1 MRNAA
6 IARLESGELEYIF
19 SVDIMNEGVDIP
31 SLNQIIMLRRTDSAI
46 VFVQQ
51 LGRGLRKCDGK
62 EYTLVLDFI
71 GNYQSNYLVPV
82 ALTGDKTYNK
92 DRLRRLVQEG
102 DSAIPGCSTVTFD
115 RVAESRIYRAI
126 DGGDFTANRFLKNEY
141 ADSRRKLGHIP
152 SLQEFD
158 RNGSIDPLLIFKKYG
173 SYHAFLEKVDS
184 EYTTRFRRWPV
195 CRSQICVAE
204 TGKRKTLY

>member
-1 MRNAA
+1 
-6 IARLESGELEYIF
+6 
-19 SVDIMNEGVDIP
+19 MNEGVDIP

-92 DRLRRLVQEG
+92 DPQR
-102 DSAIPGCSTVTFD
+102 FD
-115 RVAESRIYRAI
+115 
-126 DGGDFTANRFLKNEY
+126 
-141 ADSRRKLGHIP
+141 
-152 SLQEFD
+152 
-158 RNGSIDPLLIFKKYG
+158 
-173 SYHAFLEKVDS
+173 
-184 EYTTRFRRWPV
+184 
-195 CRSQICVAE
+195 
-204 TGKRKTLY
+204 